1 MCRLRLAL
9 YGHPESGALWDKHL
23 SAILTRLGWVRQ
35 EVHPGLWLHTATG
48 AILTVYVA
56 DLMMAARL
64 RDEAALWG
72 SLEKVVEFGEQPTP
86 IDKFLGGIHD

>member
-9 YGHPESGALWDKHL
+9 YGHSESGALWDKHF
-23 SAILTRLGWVRQ
+23 SVVFTRLGWVRQ
-35 EVHPGLWLHTATG
+35 EVHPGLWLYTATG
-48 AILTVYVA
+48 AILIVYVD

-72 SLEKVVEFGEQPTP
+72 SLEKVVEFGE
-86 IDKFLGGIHD
+86 